1 MAYICY
7 RATISSEGCSSCN
20 HCRFD
25 PERGEK
31 ACFAKEVTDEE
42 QYYNY
47 LEWLRRS
54 GQTNMYGAAQYLF
67 KEFPDITPDRAGE
80 ILGYW
85 MAHYNELSEKYGWK
99 EKNNE

>member
-7 RATISSEGCSSCN
+7 RATVSSEGCSSCN

-25 PERGEK
+25 PEEGEK

-54 GQTNMYGAAQYLF
+54 GQTNMYGAAPFLVSEF
-67 KEFPDITPDRAGE
+67 KEVNYEKAGE

-85 MAHYNELSEKYGWK
+85 MVNYAELSEKYGWK
-99 EKNNE
+99 EDSNE